1 MVIVSNKWIEGEID
15 AVSEKCN
22 AVQTDQQLVLRI
34 ELSIS
39 SDISMSKG
47 SGMSLCFK

>member
-1 MVIVSNKWIEGEID
+1 MD